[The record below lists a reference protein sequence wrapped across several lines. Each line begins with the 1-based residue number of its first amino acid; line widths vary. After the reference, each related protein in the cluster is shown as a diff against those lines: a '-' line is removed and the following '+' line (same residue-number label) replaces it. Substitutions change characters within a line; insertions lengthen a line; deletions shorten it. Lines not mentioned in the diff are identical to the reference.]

1 MAQQASVDVIV
12 VTYNSRAHF
21 ARLRAALEAQTHPL
35 RLFVVDN
42 ASRAAERPTAADMP
56 AGAEI
61 MQMETNT
68 GFAGGN
74 NIAARRSVS
83 PLIALLNPD
92 AFPEPDW
99 LARLVAAADAAPDAA
114 AFGSTQV
121 SAENPAEFDGLGD
134 CYHVAGIPWRGGY
147 GWPVSGGA
155 QGGDAFSPC
164 AAAALYRRSVWEKL
178 GGFDERFFCYCEDVD
193 LGFRIRLAGHRVV
206 QVVEAVV
213 HHVGGASSGKRS
225 DFAVY
230 HGTRNRMWT
239 FVKNMPAPAF
249 WLLLPAHAAM
259 TVCFLAISPF
269 RGTGPATWRGV
280 GDGLRGLGAVMK
292 DRTTAQRSRKA
303 STARLLAA
311 MAWSPM
317 AMLRRAPV
325 LRRRPIANAATKPF
339 NRSGA
344 GVM

>member
-1 MAQQASVDVIV
+1 MAQVDSVDVVV
-12 VTYNSRAHF
+12 VTFNSRAHF
-21 ARLRAALEAQTHPL
+21 ARLRATLEAQTRPF

-42 ASRAAERPTAADMP
+42 ASRAEERPAAADMP

-68 GFAGGN
+68 GFAAGN
-74 NIAARRSVS
+74 NIAVRRSVA
-83 PLIALLNPD
+83 PFIALLNPD

-99 LARLVAAADAAPDAA
+99 LARLVAAAQTTPDAA
-114 AFGSTQV
+114 AFGSTQI
-121 SAENPAEFDGLGD
+121 SADDPAHFDGLGD

-147 GWPVSGGA
+147 GWPVSVGA
-155 QGGDAFSPC
+155 RGGDTFSPC

-193 LGFRIRLAGHRVV
+193 LGFRIRLAGHRIV
-206 QVVEAVV
+206 QVADAVV

-230 HGTRNRMWT
+230 HGTRNRLWT
-239 FVKNMPAPAF
+239 FVKNMPGLAF
-249 WLLLPAHAAM
+249 WLFLPAHAAM
-259 TVCFLAISPF
+259 TLCFLAISPF

-280 GDGLRGLGAVMK
+280 GDGLKGLGPILNARAEV
-292 DRTTAQRSRKA
+292 QRARKA
-303 STARLLAA
+303 KTSALLAA
-311 MAWSPM
+311 MAWSPF

-325 LRRRPIANAATKPF
+325 LR
-339 NRSGA
+339 
-344 GVM
+344 